1 MASLDA
7 IGSVPHRSLLA
18 LVWTC
23 FSTAFLLVTLR
34 TIIRLKYTGG
44 LRVEDGWMFLAL
56 AALLTLC
63 ILDTIQLPSLNY
75 ITGVLAGDIP
85 ISEALISSTEEYLRF
100 EFPIIILFW
109 TVLWCVKA
117 AFLALYFKLLRDLAI
132 YRRVW
137 YALATFTLLGYAGCW
152 ITLSLSC
159 GSIPNFFGFD
169 QCGTVHDV
177 WAANVSV
184 YYCTAVD
191 IVTDLCS
198 KYPTSARLNAK
209 AAQLST
215 EADVVGSH
223 GHAYPIDI

>member
-1 MASLDA
+1 
-7 IGSVPHRSLLA
+7 
-18 LVWTC
+18 
-23 FSTAFLLVTLR
+23 
-34 TIIRLKYTGG
+34 
-44 LRVEDGWMFLAL
+44 MFLAL
-56 AALLTLC
+56 ATLLTLC
-63 ILDTIQLPSLNY
+63 ILDTIQLPSLYY

-117 AFLALYFKLLRDLAI
+117 AFLALYFKLLQDLAI

-137 YALATFTLLGYAGCW
+137 YVLATFTLLGYAGCW

-159 GSIPNFFGFD
+159 GSIANFFIFD
-169 QCGTVHDV
+169 QCDTVHDV

-184 YYCTAVD
+184 YYSTVVD

-198 KYPTSARLNAK
+198 KYPRKRKS
-209 AAQLST
+209 
-215 EADVVGSH
+215 
-223 GHAYPIDI
+223 